1 MRTRI
6 CLFAV
11 LITAFS
17 LPAAS
22 DTLGKAQYG
31 IASVYSR
38 YSGNKT
44 ASGEELDPEAL
55 TGAHRTLPFGTK
67 VKLTNAQNG
76 RSLLIVIN
84 DRGPFVKGRVIDVTP
99 AVARVLAISGLAPVT
114 LEIDG

>member
-1 MRTRI
+1 M
-6 CLFAV
+6 

-31 IASVYSR
+31 VASVYSR
-38 YSGNKT
+38 DGGNKT

-99 AVARVLAISGLAPVT
+99 DVARVLAISGLAPVT

>member
-1 MRTRI
+1 MRTRT

-38 YSGNKT
+38 DSGNKT
-44 ASGEELDPEAL
+44 ASGE
-55 TGAHRTLPFGTK
+55 
-67 VKLTNAQNG
+67 KLVLK
-76 RSLLIVIN
+76 RS
-84 DRGPFVKGRVIDVTP
+84 P
-99 AVARVLAISGLAPVT
+99 ARIARFRSAPR
-114 LEIDG
+114 